1 VRERERGVG
10 GRGVGGGA
18 ILCFRAHHLAARSYA
33 CHLRDQTPCSETSMP
48 RLSADICRERVYPAH
63 IPRAPGGQ
71 FVSLISRQSQGK
83 PSVVELQ
90 GLPTLFPGS
99 SASTRKRPTKL
110 WSGSK
115 PQSGLEREF
124 LDTAERARIETAI
137 RLAAEELDK
146 EKVAKARFIQEHDDA
161 VKREE
166 KDESEAKMLHAKAV
180 SLAQRAID
188 QRTTYH
194 VELDRAGTA
203 EKEMAL
209 DKRIA
214 SLMAEKS
221 ETLKGQAQQN
231 SKMAHEAAE
240 QASHLKHSILQLER
254 QARAKGEHANAIV
267 ESAQQLLASARTMSE
282 KAEAE
287 DATEKEQTKNMPL
300 LSRLNEHKKLEQEAM
315 QHDLNELA
323 RAQLKVKQL
332 TGVEGIDEAS
342 RAAEG
347 VQDVQKSIAS
357 LQAQK
362 SGA

>member
-1 VRERERGVG
+1 MGSWRRSGAVEGWSGGCNGAPRKNAPGWREREAIFSHLGGKFARCHVCFSHFKTKPGQAERCGVA
-10 GRGVGGGA
+10 GA
-18 ILCFRAHHLAARSYA
+18 
-33 CHLRDQTPCSETSMP
+33 TNM
-48 RLSADICRERVYPAH
+48 
-63 IPRAPGGQ
+63 
-71 FVSLISRQSQGK
+71 
-83 PSVVELQ
+83 
-90 GLPTLFPGS
+90 FPGS

-267 ESAQQLLASARTMSE
+267 ESAQ
-282 KAEAE
+282 
-287 DATEKEQTKNMPL
+287 
-300 LSRLNEHKKLEQEAM
+300 
-315 QHDLNELA
+315 
-323 RAQLKVKQL
+323 
-332 TGVEGIDEAS
+332 
-342 RAAEG
+342 
-347 VQDVQKSIAS
+347 
-357 LQAQK
+357 
-362 SGA
+362 